1 MGVRW
6 IDELNPVFP
15 RSVFLG
21 PDDLDALAVQAV
33 HLAPDVLGFNGQFP
47 PESTVDE
54 DGELHGRRASV
65 GQQGV
70 HCGPDGPACEQHV
83 VHEDDVQAFNR
94 KFKVGC
100 RSAQRL
106 VMAAEVIAEERDVK
120 VSAAGTLT
128 TENVRDPIPKS
139 LGHMDAAGLD
149 ADERRIGELT
159 VRLHQLVCQSVEGQP
174 ELKRVDQKVLRAHGR
189 ARK

>member
-15 RSVFLG
+15 LSIFLG

-33 HLAPDVLGFNGQFP
+33 HLASDVLRFNGQFP
-47 PESTVDE
+47 PESTVHE
-54 DGELHGRRASV
+54 HGEFHGRRAAV

-70 HCGPDGPACEQHV
+70 HRSPDGPACEQHV
-83 VHEDDVQAFNR
+83 VHEDDVQAFDR
-94 KFKVGC
+94 EFKVGR
-100 RSAQRL
+100 RSTQRL
-106 VMAAEVIAEERDVK
+106 IMTAKVIAEKRDVE
-120 VSAAGTLT
+120 VSAPRTLT
-128 TENVRDPIPKS
+128 TENVRDPIPKP

-149 ADERRIGELT
+149 ADEGRIGEFT
-159 VRLHQLVCQSVEGQP
+159 VHLYQLVCQSVEGQP